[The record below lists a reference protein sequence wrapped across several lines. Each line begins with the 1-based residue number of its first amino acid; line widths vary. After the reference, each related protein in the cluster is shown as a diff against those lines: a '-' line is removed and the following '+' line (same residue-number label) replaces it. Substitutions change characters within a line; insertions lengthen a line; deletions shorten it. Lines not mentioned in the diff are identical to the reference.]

1 MASPVAMT
9 NLKVLHNVPLDNT
22 YSDTIY
28 FASLGAQ
35 TSYFLGKVK
44 YSYTNCTYQR
54 VNSSVAMP
62 RIAYSMRVP
71 EVADNLY
78 DCNYIMFQ
86 NTGFG
91 SKWFYGFIRQV
102 NYINPNNTEIIYEL
116 DDYQTWAF
124 DIQIRPSYIER
135 EHSETDELYGNLLP
149 EPVNESDMYTH
160 QKVEMDMFDGYHII
174 IGVNADSNSQTVAGN
189 MYGGVYSG
197 VELHEFNDASSATNF
212 IRSYDTTA
220 KSEAIVCVFMSPF
233 PVNGTPLKSVQVER
247 PMTVNGYAPRNKK
260 LLSYPFIKMTLTDR
274 QGANYDLYY
283 ENFSDVSGAAS
294 SHIVPHTI
302 QFNYLSFGGLNPK
315 AFCVAVNYN
324 GVQGSLNYDTN
335 TVMELS
341 GYPRCAWT
349 SNAFYNWVSG
359 EYQAQSQ
366 KIAMGGLFNT
376 AGALLTGG
384 ANIAAGIGTSNPKSI
399 ASGAGDILGSFMQPF
414 QQNMTLAIEAETR
427 AKNPGLTKGS
437 PSSTTLTYATGNVG
451 FTVKQMA
458 ILPDIAASIDD
469 FFDMF
474 GYATNRVKLPNMT
487 SRESWNY
494 VKTKDIIID
503 GSIPVT
509 AMATIKAMFNRGVR
523 FWHGDYVGN
532 YSRSNK
538 CIKEV
543 NADEK

>member
-71 EVADNLY
+71 EVADKLY
-78 DCNYIMFQ
+78 DCNYVMFQ

-135 EHSETDELYGNLLP
+135 EHSISDDLYENLEP
-149 EPVNESDMYTH
+149 EPVEIGDYACLSFTS
-160 QKVEMDMFDGYHII
+160 KIYHDFKII
-174 IGVNADSNSQTVAGN
+174 IAVSTTPQNSPVPGEILDN
-189 MYGGVYSG
+189 VYSG
-197 VELHEFNDASSATNF
+197 VQFNEFSDASSANSF
-212 IRSYDTTA
+212 ISSYVNEGKLD
-220 KSEAIVCVFMSPF
+220 SIISIFMSPF
-233 PVNGTPLKSVQVER
+233 TFGSNVEDEIEISR
-247 PMTVNGYAPRNKK
+247 PTSLNGYTPRNKK
-260 LLSYPFIKMTLTDR
+260 LLSYPYCFIEVAEGGGNKNEYYFENFT
-274 QGANYDLYY
+274 QYDLPPITVFPAKFKIYK
-283 ENFSDVSGAAS
+283 NRGFNPSMC
-294 SHIVPHTI
+294 IVPFSYRGNNLQNVDFSQNI
-302 QFNYLSFGGLNPK
+302 Q
-315 AFCVAVNYN
+315 
-324 GVQGSLNYDTN
+324 
-335 TVMELS
+335 
-341 GYPRCAWT
+341 
-349 SNAFYNWVSG
+349 
-359 EYQAQSQ
+359 
-366 KIAMGGLFNT
+366 
-376 AGALLTGG
+376 
-384 ANIAAGIGTSNPKSI
+384 IGNFPVC
-399 ASGAGDILGSFMQPF
+399 GW
-414 QQNMTLAIEAETR
+414 
-427 AKNPGLTKGS
+427 
-437 PSSTTLTYATGNVG
+437 TGNVFANWYAQNHMGLNLNLFTNLFSSVTSLFAGNLTSSVQQGVGGVGSYLSEMNSRSKNRGQLQGSAANPSIMFSADRVG
-451 FTVKQMA
+451 FVLRTMA
-458 ILPDIAASIDD
+458 LRPENAQRIDE

-474 GYATNRVKLPNMT
+474 GYTTNRLKMPNLT
-487 SRESWNY
+487 GRESWNY